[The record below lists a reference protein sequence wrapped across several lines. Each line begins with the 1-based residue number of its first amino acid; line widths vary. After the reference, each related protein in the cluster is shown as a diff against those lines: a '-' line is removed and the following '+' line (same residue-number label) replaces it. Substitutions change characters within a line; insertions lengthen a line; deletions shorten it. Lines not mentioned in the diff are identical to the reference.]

1 MASAPAPDHRRRRP
15 KRLWLVAHADPGQ
28 HRTIFYGEYSS
39 RARAGCQPLEP
50 DATSSTADHPPP
62 RRLCPP
68 SWARLIAKV
77 YQVDPLVCTRCG
89 QRMSILAFVS
99 DQHSI
104 SRILEHL
111 GLRSPELDRP
121 PPAREIREITR
132 VAEAGEG
139 WIWIPRATCGRS
151 SAWATSRAPWT
162 WRCACRAAA
171 AGSGARFRA
180 IGCTRSEIARTST
193 RLDVRSG
200 PADELIAATSV
211 VHNVA
216 PRHA

>member
-139 WIWIPRATCGRS
+139 WGVPWDGSASKGVGCTLGPLGHATLASDISAGRAAFASTHRPLGPP
-151 SAWATSRAPWT
+151 SASARIRLTSRA
-162 WRCACRAAA
+162 
-171 AGSGARFRA
+171 SK
-180 IGCTRSEIARTST
+180 
-193 RLDVRSG
+193 RL
-200 PADELIAATSV
+200 L
-211 VHNVA
+211 
-216 PRHA
+216 